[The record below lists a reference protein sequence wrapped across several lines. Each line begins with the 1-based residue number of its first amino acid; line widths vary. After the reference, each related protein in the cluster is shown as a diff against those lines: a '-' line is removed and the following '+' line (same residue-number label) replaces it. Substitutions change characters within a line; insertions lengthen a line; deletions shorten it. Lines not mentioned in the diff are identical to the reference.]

1 MAAAG
6 LRSSIGSDELA
17 CEPLLS
23 CRSLLMASLVP
34 VVGGVAVELGRRAVT
49 AQGLQPAFKPLRLNP
64 AALPRLRR
72 LAEFALERLEQ
83 VPRGTDSMR
92 VLARDGGFGAAIF
105 WEPGDLA
112 WFSMVQQDGSG
123 VVAMPARETQ
133 VLARFFRETER
144 ELFDRGF
151 AALDPALAH

>member
-1 MAAAG
+1 MAAAE
-6 LRSSIGSDELA
+6 LRSSISSDELA

-49 AQGLQPAFKPLRLNP
+49 AQGLQPAFKPLRLTP
-64 AALPRLRR
+64 TALPRLRR
-72 LAEFALERLEQ
+72 LAELALKRLEQ
-83 VPRGTDSMR
+83 ISRINDSMQ
-92 VLARDGGFGAAIF
+92 VLARDGEFGATIF
-105 WEPGDLA
+105 YEPGDTP

-123 VVAMPARETQ
+123 VVAMPAREAE

-144 ELFDRGF
+144 ELFDRGLIT
-151 AALDPALAH
+151 LDLALAH

>member
-6 LRSSIGSDELA
+6 LRSSISSDELA

-23 CRSLLMASLVP
+23 CRSLLVASLVP
-34 VVGGVAVELGRRAVT
+34 VVGGVAVELGRHAVT
-49 AQGLQPAFKPLRLNP
+49 AQGLLPAFKPLRLKP
-64 AALPRLRR
+64 AALPRARR
-72 LAEFALERLEQ
+72 LAELALERLEQ
-83 VPRGTDSMR
+83 IPRVNDLMR
-92 VLARDGGFGAAIF
+92 VLARDGEFGATIF
-105 WEPGDLA
+105 CEPGDFP

-123 VVAMPARETQ
+123 VVAMPAREAQ
-133 VLARFFRETER
+133 VLARFFREIER